1 MSRLVHEVFAAQAAR
16 TPDAVAVRSDEAT
29 LTYRELDE
37 RANQLAHHLLALGVE
52 PGAPVAVLLERSA
65 QVVVSLLAALKAG
78 GAYLPVH
85 SGYPADRQQ
94 WIVTQSGTKVLLTDA
109 ASTRRGLPSVAQ
121 SVLVASDPPIAEAP
135 TTPPAVAVGE
145 DDLAYVMYT
154 SGSTGH
160 PKGVAVRH
168 GGTVDLALDP
178 CWDTG
183 NHERVSLIAPIAF
196 DVSLYEILVPLLH
209 GGSVVVFPDGRFDI
223 SRLRAHIAEHDIT
236 ALHLTAGLFRV
247 VADEA
252 PDTFATVREVLTG
265 GDVIAPGAVERVLN
279 ASPGLIVR
287 ALYGTT
293 EATVFSTQAGLTA
306 PYRADVLVTSGRVFD
321 GVELHILDERLD
333 PAPPGTIG
341 ELYIAGRGLA
351 KGYLDRPDLT
361 AEAFVANP
369 FRNDGSRMYRT
380 GDLARLSA
388 DGELEFAGRAT
399 DLVKILGFRVEL
411 AEIESVL
418 TGFPG
423 LAHVAVVAHEVG
435 ADTRL
440 AAYLVPDGDE
450 PDLTALRDH
459 VRAALPEYM
468 VPGAFTVIDRLPL
481 TANGK
486 VDRAALPVPE
496 FRSEATYRAPANP
509 TEEAICRIFEQV
521 LGLPEVGVEDDFF
534 DLGGHSLLAMRLLN
548 RVRSELGVEVEIR
561 TLFNTPTVAGLAEVI
576 IAGQAG

>member
-16 TPDAVAVRSDEAT
+16 TPDAVAVRSQEAT
-29 LTYRELDE
+29 FTYREVDE
-37 RANQLAHHLLALGVE
+37 RANKLAHHLLALGVE

-65 QVVVSLLAALKAG
+65 EVVVALLATLKAG

-85 SGYPADRQQ
+85 AGYPVDRQR
-94 WIVTQSGTKVLLTDA
+94 WIVAQSGARILLTDGA
-109 ASTRRGLPSVAQ
+109 MTGRGLPEVART
-121 SVLVASDPPIAEAP
+121 VLVANDPAVAAAP
-135 TTPPAVAVGE
+135 PTPPGVAVGE
-145 DDLAYVMYT
+145 ADLAYVMYT

-168 GGTVDLALDP
+168 GGMVDLALDH

-183 NHERVSLIAPIAF
+183 NHERVSMVAPIAF
-196 DVSLYEILVPLLH
+196 DVSLYEILVPLLR
-209 GGSVVVFPDGRFDI
+209 GGCVVVFPDGPFDI
-223 SRLRAHIAEHDIT
+223 DRLRAHLTEHGIT

-252 PDTFATVREVLTG
+252 PEVFATVREVLTG
-265 GDVIAPGAVERVLN
+265 GDVIPPGQVDRVLRTC
-279 ASPGLIVR
+279 PDLVVR

-293 EATVFSTQAGLTA
+293 EATVFSSHAALTA
-306 PYRADVLVTSGRVFD
+306 PYRAGITVSAGRVFD
-321 GVELHILDERLD
+321 GVELHVLDERLD
-333 PAPPGTIG
+333 PVPPGAVG
-341 ELYIAGRGLA
+341 ELYLAGRGLA
-351 KGYLDRPDLT
+351 KGYLGRPDLT

-369 FRNDGSRMYRT
+369 FHDDGERMYRT

-423 LAHVAVVAHEVG
+423 LAHATVVADEVG

-440 AAYLVPDGDE
+440 AAYVVPDGDE
-450 PDLTALRDH
+450 PDLTALREH
-459 VRAALPEYM
+459 VRAALPGYM
-468 VPGAFTVIDRLPL
+468 VPAAFTVIDRLPL

-486 VDRAALPVPE
+486 LDRSALPAPE
-496 FRSEATYRAPANP
+496 FRGEATYRAPANH
-509 TEEAICRIFEQV
+509 TEEVICRIFAQV
-521 LGLPEVGVEDDFF
+521 LGLPEVGAEDDFF

-548 RVRSELGVEVEIR
+548 RVRAELGVEVPIR
-561 TLFNTPTVAGLAEVI
+561 TLFNTPTVAGLAELV
-576 IAGQAG
+576 AVGRAA

>member
-16 TPDAVAVRSDEAT
+16 TPEAVAVRSDEAT

-37 RANQLAHHLLALGVE
+37 RANKLAHHLVALGVE

-65 QVVVSLLAALKAG
+65 QAVVALLATLKAG

-85 SGYPADRQQ
+85 SGYPAERRQ
-94 WIVTQSGTKVLLTDA
+94 WIVGQSGAGVLLTDA
-109 ASTRRGLPSVAQ
+109 AMTRRGLPDVARA
-121 SVLVASDPPIAEAP
+121 VRVADDPAIDAAP
-135 TTPPAVAVGE
+135 ATAPVVAVGQ

-168 GGTVDLALDP
+168 SGTVDLVLDR

-183 NHERVSLIAPIAF
+183 NHERVSLIAPTAF
-196 DVSLYEILVPLLH
+196 DVSLYEILVPLVR
-209 GGSVVVFPDGRFDI
+209 GGSVVVFPEGPVDI
-223 SRLRAHIAEHDIT
+223 GRLRAHVTGHGIT

-252 PDTFATVREVLTG
+252 PDLFATAREVLTG
-265 GDVIAPGAVERVLN
+265 GDTIAPGAVDRVLRTC
-279 ASPGLIVR
+279 PDLVVR

-293 EATVFSTQAGLTA
+293 EATVFSTHATLTA
-306 PYRADVLVTSGRVFD
+306 PYRPGITVSSGRAFD
-321 GVELHILDERLD
+321 GVELHVLDERLD
-333 PAPPGTIG
+333 PVPPGAVG

-351 KGYLDRPDLT
+351 KGYLERPDLT

-369 FRNDGSRMYRT
+369 FRDGGDRMYRT

-388 DGELEFAGRAT
+388 DGELDFAGRAT

-418 TGFPG
+418 AGFPG

-440 AAYLVPDGDE
+440 AAYVVPEGDE
-450 PDLTALRDH
+450 PDLATLREH

-468 VPGAFTVIDRLPL
+468 VPGAFTVIGELPL

-486 VDRAALPVPE
+486 VDRSALPVPE
-496 FRSEATYRAPANP
+496 FHGETAYRAPANP
-509 TEEAICRIFEQV
+509 TEEVICRIFAQV
-521 LGLPEVGVEDDFF
+521 LSLPKVGAEDSFF
-534 DLGGHSLLAMRLLN
+534 DLGGHSLLAMRLLS
-548 RVRSELGVEVEIR
+548 RIRAELGVEVQIR
-561 TLFNTPTVAGLAEVI
+561 TLFNTPTVAGLAELV
-576 IAGQAG
+576 AVEQAA